1 MNPPSPFFPAM
12 DIPEIYRPFLSL
24 GASVQ
29 SNALALMAA
38 HEISGPVSDG
48 VIFAGMSWKP

>member
-48 VIFAGMSWKP
+48 VIFAVMSCKP